1 MKKTNKAVSGIAAL
15 TIAASALSGCGNAGG
30 GKTKITLMTIK
41 DYYTTALNEIAKDYN
56 KKNPDTQIEIQ
67 VIGDNGT
74 YSQNFI
80 TKITMDKKT
89 APDIIH
95 TNLISG
101 NSEGDMITKNW
112 LLPLDD
118 FLEEENP
125 YNNGKKVKDAFTDPV
140 FLTQAVSSV
149 GKVGYLPFDCVS
161 VGCYYNKTIFEAN
174 NIEVP
179 ATYEDFSRALEKLR
193 QAGYKNPLGATAYV
207 DWFGASLADW
217 GFRKMETQFLTLPGD
232 ALYNEETMKA
242 NTEIVYDKDD
252 PNFDVGAV
260 FNDEKIVA
268 YINGHGIE
276 NDVTKKIWE
285 TQKSLWKYCT
295 DGWVTPDDGQ
305 TYNQFFAQKIPVF
318 VSGSWEV
325 GRIVKD
331 QQKLAED
338 KKFEWGVFPF
348 PVFETPDQNFE
359 GQPRGLRVAGHKLGI
374 VNKDDEER
382 EKKAA
387 DFLKYM
393 YSPEVASKI
402 YKITLDKGELVQ
414 GPSLIE
420 GVTFEDEVNEYM
432 KGFECSGTM
441 VNAMGKLAGAWSDTD
456 TAIYNDYRLKYV
468 SDEIDYD
475 TFIAQIS
482 SLTRQYVENRKKTLG
497 YDLDPATLDTANE

>member
-179 ATYEDFSRALEKLR
+179 ATYEDFARALEKLR

-268 YINGHGIE
+268 YIDIFAE
-276 NDVTKKIWE
+276 LKRVDVFVFVGLKSVLPDDELALLYRHCELKKIA
-285 TQKSLWKYCT
+285 L
-295 DGWVTPDDGQ
+295 
-305 TYNQFFAQKIPVF
+305 
-318 VSGSWEV
+318 
-325 GRIVKD
+325 
-331 QQKLAED
+331 L
-338 KKFEWGVFPF
+338 
-348 PVFETPDQNFE
+348 
-359 GQPRGLRVAGHKLGI
+359 
-374 VNKDDEER
+374 
-382 EKKAA
+382 
-387 DFLKYM
+387 
-393 YSPEVASKI
+393 
-402 YKITLDKGELVQ
+402 
-414 GPSLIE
+414 LIE
-420 GVTFEDEVNEYM
+420 SHRVRPP
-432 KGFECSGTM
+432 
-441 VNAMGKLAGAWSDTD
+441 LAPERSIIITD
-456 TAIYNDYRLKYV
+456 DLC
-468 SDEIDYD
+468 EI
-475 TFIAQIS
+475 
-482 SLTRQYVENRKKTLG
+482 VENFG
-497 YDLDPATLDTANE
+497 